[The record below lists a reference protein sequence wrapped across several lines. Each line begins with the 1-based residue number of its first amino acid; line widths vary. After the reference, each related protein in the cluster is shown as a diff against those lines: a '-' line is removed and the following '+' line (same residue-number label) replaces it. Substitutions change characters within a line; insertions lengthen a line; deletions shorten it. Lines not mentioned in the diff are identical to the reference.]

1 MALSKSSNFIQG
13 LIASYFEQLY
23 VRPIR
28 TKALTSCFISA
39 SGNLIA
45 QYIGGAKMIDQD
57 SVIAF
62 GLFGLLFGGPV
73 PHFFYQF
80 LDKLVPYHSNH
91 VLIKQLFIERLLF
104 TPLYQYFVLYTIS
117 RFQGKSHKEACKERD
132 ELYWTL
138 LKANLHVLTL
148 VQFVNLKYV
157 HPMLRVLVGN
167 LVGFFWI
174 IYFAHKKQ
182 AVSKAAAAAARKKKI
197 GPSAK
202 IVS

>member
-1 MALSKSSNFIQG
+1 MALSKPTHFLQG
-13 LIASYFEQLY
+13 LITTYLQQLY

-39 SGNLIA
+39 FGNLIA

-80 LDKLVPYHSNH
+80 LDKMVPYYSKNAI
-91 VLIKQLFIERLLF
+91 LKQLLIERLLF
-104 TPLYQYFVLYTIS
+104 TPFYHYFVLYTIS
-117 RFQGKSHKEACKERD
+117 RLQGKSHKKACKERD

-138 LKANLHVLTL
+138 LKANLHVITL
-148 VQFVNLKYV
+148 IQFINLKYV

-182 AVSKAAAAAARKKKI
+182 AASKADAARGRKKLYM
-197 GPSAK
+197 
-202 IVS
+202 